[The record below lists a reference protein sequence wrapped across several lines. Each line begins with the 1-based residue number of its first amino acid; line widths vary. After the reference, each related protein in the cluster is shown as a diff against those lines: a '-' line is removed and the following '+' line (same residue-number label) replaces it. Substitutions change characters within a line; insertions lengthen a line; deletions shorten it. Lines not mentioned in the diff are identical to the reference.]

1 MVVAFIL
8 NFSFFIFM
16 AELKEGSKAPAI
28 SGVDQN
34 GNKVSLKDFLGKK
47 VVLYFYPK
55 DDTPG
60 CTAQACNLRDNYT
73 ELLEKGFQV
82 IGISTDSVK
91 SHKKFE
97 QKFEL
102 PFPLIADEEKK
113 IVEQYGVWGEKQFMG
128 RTFMGTIRTT
138 FLIDEQ
144 GKIKK
149 IIAKPDTKNQTE
161 QVLEAWED

>member
-1 MVVAFIL
+1 MP
-8 NFSFFIFM
+8 
-16 AELKEGSKAPAI
+16 LKEGNKAPAF

-34 GNKVSLKDFLGKK
+34 GNKIYLADFIGKK
-47 VVLYFYPK
+47 VILYFYPK

-60 CTAQACNLRDNYT
+60 CTAQACNLRDNYHK
-73 ELLEKGFQV
+73 LINKGYQV
-82 IGISTDSVK
+82 IGVSTDSVK

-97 QKFEL
+97 EKFEL

-113 IVEQYGVWGEKQFMG
+113 IVEKYKVWGEKHFMG
-128 RTFMGTIRTT
+128 KTYMGTHRTT
-138 FLIDEQ
+138 FLIDEL

-161 QVLEAWED
+161 QVLTAWQE